1 MSTATM
7 LAMPEVESDTT
18 AKVGFRRIS
27 SKVMDLTLPVVQEFR
42 CIEASPVEREIN
54 DKRVK
59 HLREKVD
66 AGLAVTFH
74 WVTAKLNDKI
84 LRGNGQHSSTML
96 SQIPEER
103 FPSGLKVFREH
114 FECDT
119 ADDFALLFQ
128 QFDDRKSSRTSN
140 DVAAVYQG
148 FQPELIE
155 VPHGIAK
162 LAIDGY
168 TFYQRNIEGAKNLP
182 VGDMS
187 YALFSDQGLH
197 PWIKW
202 LGDLH
207 NSKTKEL
214 QTKAVTAAM
223 FGTFQV
229 NETAAR
235 DFWDVVS
242 RGGDPDAETSPE
254 RVLDLWLRSI
264 YEGTNE
270 DDIRP
275 VNQYQGAIYAWNA
288 ARENKQISSIKFDV
302 KKKVATIRE

>member
-1 MSTATM
+1 MSETEEPA
-7 LAMPEVESDTT
+7 V
-18 AKVGFRRIS
+18 KVGFHRIS

-54 DKRVK
+54 EKRVK

-74 WVTAKLNDKI
+74 WVTAKLGDKI

-114 FECDT
+114 YECET
-119 ADDFALLFQ
+119 ADDFAVLFQ

-148 FQPELIE
+148 FQPELID
-155 VPHGIAK
+155 VAHNIAK

-168 TFYQRNIEGAKNLP
+168 TFYQRAIEGAKNLP
-182 VGDMS
+182 LGDMS
-187 YALFSDQGLH
+187 YALFSDKGLH

-202 LGDLH
+202 LGELH

-214 QTKAVTAAM
+214 QNRPVTAAM

-235 DFWDVVS
+235 EFWDLVS
-242 RGGDPDAETSPE
+242 RGGDPDQETSPE

-264 YEGTNE
+264 YEGTI
-270 DDIRP
+270 DD
-275 VNQYQGAIYAWNA
+275 VVKTTNAYQGCIYAWNA
-288 ARENKQISSIKFDV
+288 SRENKQITSIKSDV